1 MLKGSKG
8 SHNGPLLSRS
18 YFIKARDFQSA
29 GKASIQIKGLLKEL
43 GYPQGIVRRATICAY
58 EAEMNVVMYGSD
70 GDITVTIYPQL
81 ICLRIQD
88 QGPGIEDIQ
97 LAMQEG
103 YSTAPPE
110 YREMGFGAG
119 MGLPNMKANADMME
133 IVTSPNQGTLV
144 HLDFSLDAT
153 P

>member
-1 MLKGSKG
+1 MYEGSEG
-8 SHNGPLLSRS
+8 CHNSPLFSRA

-29 GKASIQIKGLLKEL
+29 GKASIHIKGLLKEL
-43 GYPQGIVRRATICAY
+43 GYAQSIVRKTAICAY

-70 GDITVTIYPQL
+70 GQLTLTIYPTF
-81 ICLRIQD
+81 ICLKIKD
-88 QGPGIEDIQ
+88 HGPGIEDVE

-119 MGLPNMKANADMME
+119 MGLPNMKKNSDWME
-133 IVTSPNQGTLV
+133 IISGPDQGTLV
-144 HLDFSLDAT
+144 HMDFFLDNI